1 MSTPAIGR
9 GADVGFLERLGQLC
23 ARRHWVVIAVW
34 AVIVVATVTA
44 NLVAGGETSNDFT
57 LPGTEAQEASDIL
70 DDQFPQAAGSS
81 ATVVF
86 RATSGDLTAQESQ
99 VEQALAE
106 AAKLPHVAS
115 VSNPFLPAPY
125 GTVSTSEPSIGY
137 ATVAYTESTTE
148 LGLDAADELVDK
160 VGRFETDALQME
172 FGGDLI
178 VNTEP
183 IDSGLSEEVGLL
195 AAVIVLLIALGAVAA
210 MGVPILSAIVGVGT
224 GLAVIGLLA
233 NVLTIPSVAPAA
245 AIMIGL
251 GVGIDY
257 SLFVVSRYRAALAD
271 GLTPVEAAG
280 RTTATS
286 GRAVV
291 TAGSTVIVAL
301 LGLLVFE
308 VPAVSTIA
316 YSIAVVVVISIVS
329 AITLLPAVLGL
340 VGHHVDWGRIRFVN
354 RPRPEPGGRKW
365 AAFVTRVPI
374 ASVVAGV
381 VALVVVAIPMLS
393 LQLGPSDATDTPDSA
408 TEHKA
413 YDLISE
419 GFGPGFNNPFLMVAE
434 LSGNQDADETTLGS
448 LLTTLIETDGVAN
461 VNPPQVVPQMF
472 NSSMNTAV
480 FQLVATTSDKSEKT
494 PELVDRIRNDVIPQ
508 ATDGTGLTV
517 LVGGTSAAYVDLDE
531 RIESRLVVF
540 IGLVI
545 LISFVILGT
554 VFRSVAIPIK
564 AGIFN
569 LLVIG
574 AAYGVLVAVFQ
585 WGWGLSVLGID
596 HETPIIS
603 YLAPIIFAVL
613 FGLSMD
619 YEVYTVSRIDEEYS
633 GGDDAPA
640 AVVDGLGSAA
650 RMVVAAASIM
660 FFVFSAFVIN
670 DNVVL
675 KMFGLGLAVAI
686 LLDVFIA
693 RMVLLPSVLRLLG
706 RAAWWPG
713 GRRAR
718 SG

>member
-1 MSTPAIGR
+1 
-9 GADVGFLERLGQLC
+9 VGFLERLGRLC
-23 ARRHWVVIAVW
+23 ARRHWIVIAVW
-34 AVIVVATVTA
+34 VVIVVGTVAA
-44 NLVAGGETSNDFT
+44 NVVAGGETSNSFS
-57 LPGTEAQEASDIL
+57 LPGTESQEATDIL
-70 DDQFPQAAGSS
+70 EKEFPDAAGSQAQIVFQ
-81 ATVVF
+81 ATQGASV
-86 RATSGDLTAQESQ
+86 TAQESQ
-99 VEQALAE
+99 VQQALAE
-106 AAKLPHVAS
+106 AAKLPHVSS
-115 VSNPFLPAPY
+115 VSNPFQAAPFS
-125 GTVSTSEPSIGY
+125 TVSTTDDSIAY
-137 ATVAYTESTTE
+137 ATVAYTQSTSE
-148 LGLDAADELVDK
+148 LGLDGAEELEEK
-160 VGRFETDALQME
+160 VGKFRTNALEIQ

-183 IDSGLSEEVGLL
+183 IDTGASEEIGLI

-210 MGVPILSAIVGVGT
+210 MGLPIIAAVVGVGT
-224 GLAVIGLLA
+224 GLAAIGLLA
-233 NVLTIPSVAPAA
+233 NVLTVPSVAPAG

-257 SLFVVSRYRAALAD
+257 SLFIVARYRGALTD
-271 GLTPVEAAG
+271 GLSPVEAAG
-280 RTTATS
+280 KTTATS

-316 YSIAVVVVISIVS
+316 YAIAIVVVISIFS
-329 AITLLPAVLGL
+329 AVTLLPAVLGL
-340 VGHHVDWGRIRFVN
+340 VGRHIDWGRIPLFN
-354 RPRPEPGGRKW
+354 RPGKEPRGRRW
-365 AAFVTRVPI
+365 AAFVTRVPL
-374 ASVVAGV
+374 ASLAAGLVV
-381 VALVVVAIPMLS
+381 LVVVAIPMFG

-413 YDLISE
+413 YNLISR
-419 GFGPGFNNPFLMVAE
+419 GFGPGYNNPFLMVAE
-434 LSGNQDADETTLGS
+434 LTGDQSADETALGT
-448 LLTTLIETDGVAN
+448 LLTTLQDTKGVAL
-461 VNPPQVVPQMF
+461 VNPPTVVPQMF

-480 FQLVATTSDKSEKT
+480 FQLIATTDVKDEKT
-494 PELVDRIRNDVIPQ
+494 AELIDHLRDDVIPK
-508 ATDGTGLTV
+508 ATDGTGLSV
-517 LVGGTSAAYVDLDE
+517 LVGGTSAAYVDLDD
-531 RIESRLVVF
+531 RITDRLIVF

-554 VFRSVAIPIK
+554 VFRSVAIPLK
-564 AGIFN
+564 AGLFN

-585 WGWGLSVLGID
+585 WGWGLSALGID
-596 HETPIIS
+596 RETPIIS

-619 YEVYTVSRIDEEYS
+619 YEVYTVSRVDEEYS
-633 GGDDAPA
+633 GGDDPRA

-660 FFVFSAFVIN
+660 FFVFAAFVIN

-686 LLDVFIA
+686 LLDAFIA

-713 GRRAR
+713 KRR

>member
-1 MSTPAIGR
+1 M
-9 GADVGFLERLGQLC
+9 GFLERLGRLC
-23 ARRHWVVIAVW
+23 ARRHWIVIAVW
-34 AVIVVATVTA
+34 VVIVVGTVAA
-44 NLVAGGETSNDFT
+44 NVVAGGETSNSFS
-57 LPGTEAQEASDIL
+57 LPGTESQEATDIL
-70 DDQFPQAAGSS
+70 EKEFPDAAGSQAQIVFQ
-81 ATVVF
+81 ATQGASV
-86 RATSGDLTAQESQ
+86 TAQESQ
-99 VEQALAE
+99 VQQALAE
-106 AAKLPHVAS
+106 AAKLPHVSS
-115 VSNPFLPAPY
+115 VSNPFQAAPFS
-125 GTVSTSEPSIGY
+125 TVSTTDDSIAY
-137 ATVAYTESTTE
+137 ATVAYTQSTSE
-148 LGLDAADELVDK
+148 LGLDGAEELEEK
-160 VGRFETDALQME
+160 VGKFRTNALEIQ

-183 IDSGLSEEVGLL
+183 IDTGASEEIGLI

-210 MGVPILSAIVGVGT
+210 MGLPIIAAIVGVGT
-224 GLAVIGLLA
+224 GLAAIGLLA
-233 NVLTIPSVAPAA
+233 NVLTVPSVAPAG

-257 SLFVVSRYRAALAD
+257 SLFIVARYRGALTD
-271 GLTPVEAAG
+271 GLSPVEAAG
-280 RTTATS
+280 KTTATS

-316 YSIAVVVVISIVS
+316 YAIAIVVVISIFS
-329 AITLLPAVLGL
+329 AVTLLPAVLGL
-340 VGHHVDWGRIRFVN
+340 VGRHIDWGRIPLFN
-354 RPRPEPGGRKW
+354 RPGKEPRGRRW
-365 AAFVTRVPI
+365 AAFVTRVPL
-374 ASVVAGV
+374 ASLAAGLVV
-381 VALVVVAIPMLS
+381 LVVVAIPMFG

-413 YDLISE
+413 YNLISR
-419 GFGPGFNNPFLMVAE
+419 GFGPGYNNPFLMVAE
-434 LSGNQDADETTLGS
+434 LTGDQSADETALGT
-448 LLTTLIETDGVAN
+448 LLTTLQDTKGVAL
-461 VNPPQVVPQMF
+461 VNPPTVVPQMF

-480 FQLVATTSDKSEKT
+480 FQLIATTDVKDEKT
-494 PELVDRIRNDVIPQ
+494 AELIDHLRDDVIPK
-508 ATDGTGLTV
+508 ATDGTGLSV
-517 LVGGTSAAYVDLDE
+517 LVGGTSAAYVDLDD
-531 RIESRLVVF
+531 RITDRLIVF

-554 VFRSVAIPIK
+554 VFRSVAIPLK
-564 AGIFN
+564 AGLFN

-585 WGWGLSVLGID
+585 WGWGLSALGID
-596 HETPIIS
+596 RETPIIS

-619 YEVYTVSRIDEEYS
+619 YEVYTVSRVDEEYS
-633 GGDDAPA
+633 GGDDPRA

-660 FFVFSAFVIN
+660 FFVFAAFVIN

-686 LLDVFIA
+686 LLDAFIA

-713 GRRAR
+713 KRR

>member
-1 MSTPAIGR
+1 M
-9 GADVGFLERLGQLC
+9 GFLERLGRLC
-23 ARRHWVVIAVW
+23 ARHHWI
-34 AVIVVATVTA
+34 VIVVWLVIVAGTVTA

-57 LPGTEAQEASDIL
+57 LPGTESQDAADIL
-70 DDQFPQAAGSS
+70 DDQFPNAAGSS
-81 ATVVF
+81 ATIVF
-86 RATSGDLTAQESQ
+86 DATGGDLTAQESQ
-99 VEQALAE
+99 VEQALTE
-106 AAKLPHVAS
+106 AGKLPHVTS

-125 GTVSTSEPSIGY
+125 STVSTTDASIGY
-137 ATVAYTESTTE
+137 ANVSYTESTTE
-148 LGLDAADELVDK
+148 LGLDGAEELEER
-160 VGRFETDALQME
+160 VGKFETDALEIE

-183 IDSGLSEEVGLL
+183 IDTGVSEEVGLL
-195 AAVIVLLIALGAVAA
+195 AAVVVLLFALGAVAA
-210 MGVPILSAIVGVGT
+210 MGLPILSAIVGVGT

-233 NVLTIPSVAPAA
+233 NVLTIPAVAPAG

-257 SLFVVSRYRAALAD
+257 SLFVVARYRTALAD
-271 GLTPVEAAG
+271 GMSPVEAAG

-301 LGLLVFE
+301 LGLLVFQ

-316 YSIAVVVVISIVS
+316 YAIAAVVIVSIVS
-329 AITLLPAVLGL
+329 AVTLLPAVLGL
-340 VGHHVDWGRIRFVN
+340 VGHHVDWGRLRFVN
-354 RPRPEPGGRKW
+354 RPRPEPGGRRW
-365 AAFVTRVPI
+365 AAFVTRVPL
-374 ASVVAGV
+374 ASLAAGV
-381 VALVVVAIPMLS
+381 VVLVLVAIPMVS
-393 LQLGPSDATDTPDSA
+393 LELGPSDATDTPNSA

-413 YDLISE
+413 YNLISR
-419 GFGPGFNNPFLMVAE
+419 GFGPGYNNPFLMVAE
-434 LSGNQDADETTLGS
+434 LTGDQSADETTLGN
-448 LLTTLIETDGVAN
+448 LLTTLQGVDGVAA
-461 VNPPQVVPQMF
+461 VNPPTVVSQMF

-480 FQLVATTSDKSEKT
+480 FQLFATTDVKNEKT
-494 PELVDRIRNDVIPQ
+494 AELIGHLRDDVIPK
-508 ATDGTGLTV
+508 ATDGTGLSV

-531 RIESRLVVF
+531 RIADRLLVF

-545 LISFVILGT
+545 LISFVILGF

-564 AGIFN
+564 AGLFN

-585 WGWGLSVLGID
+585 WGWGLSALGID
-596 HETPIIS
+596 RETPIIS

-619 YEVYTVSRIDEEYS
+619 YEVYTVSRIEEEYS
-633 GGDDAPA
+633 GGDDPPV

-660 FFVFSAFVIN
+660 FFVFAAFVIN

-686 LLDVFIA
+686 LLDAFIA

-713 GRRAR
+713 GRRA
-718 SG
+718 G

>member
-1 MSTPAIGR
+1 
-9 GADVGFLERLGQLC
+9 VGFLERLGRLC
-23 ARRHWVVIAVW
+23 ARHHWI
-34 AVIVVATVTA
+34 VIVVWLVIVAGTVTA
-44 NLVAGGETSNDFT
+44 NVVAGGETSNDFT
-57 LPGTEAQEASDIL
+57 LPGTESQDASDIL
-70 DDQFPQAAGSS
+70 DDEFPKAAGSS
-81 ATVVF
+81 ATIVF
-86 RATSGDLTAQESQ
+86 NATGGDLTAQESQ
-99 VEQALAE
+99 VEQALTE
-106 AAKLPHVAS
+106 AGKLPHVTS

-125 GTVSTSEPSIGY
+125 STVSTTDASIGY
-137 ATVAYTESTTE
+137 ANVSYTQSTTE
-148 LGLDAADELVDK
+148 LGLDTAEELQEK
-160 VGRFETDALQME
+160 VGRSETKALEIE

-183 IDSGLSEEVGLL
+183 VDTGVSEEVGLI

-210 MGVPILSAIVGVGT
+210 MGVPIIAAIVGVGT

-257 SLFVVSRYRAALAD
+257 SLFVVARYRTALAK
-271 GLTPVEAAG
+271 GVTPVEAAG

-316 YSIAVVVVISIVS
+316 YSIVAVVVVSIIS

-340 VGHHVDWGRIRFVN
+340 VGHHVDWGRIRFIN

-365 AAFVTRVPI
+365 ARAITRVPL

-393 LQLGPSDATDTPDSA
+393 LELGPSDATDTPNSA

-413 YDLISE
+413 YDLIDE
-419 GFGPGFNNPFLMVAE
+419 GFGPGYNSPFLMVAE
-434 LSGNQDADETTLGS
+434 LTGDQSADETTLGN
-448 LLTTLIETDGVAN
+448 LLTTLQGVDGVAA
-461 VNPPQVVPQMF
+461 VNPPTVVSQMF

-480 FQLVATTSDKSEKT
+480 FQLFATTGDKSEKT
-494 PELVDRIRNDVIPQ
+494 PELIGRIRDDVIPK
-508 ATDGTGLTV
+508 ATDGTSLNV

-531 RIESRLVVF
+531 RISSRLGVF

-545 LISFVILGT
+545 LISFLILGT
-554 VFRSVAIPIK
+554 VFRSVAIPMK

-574 AAYGVLVAVFQ
+574 AAYGVMVAVFQ
-585 WGWGLSVLGID
+585 WGWGLSALGID
-596 HETPIIS
+596 RETPIIS
-603 YLAPIIFAVL
+603 YLAPIIFAVV

-619 YEVYTVSRIDEEYS
+619 YEVYTVSRVDEEYT
-633 GGDDAPA
+633 GGDDAPT
-640 AVVDGLGSAA
+640 AVVDGLGAAA

-660 FFVFSAFVIN
+660 FFVFAAFVIN

-713 GRRAR
+713 KRR

>member
-1 MSTPAIGR
+1 
-9 GADVGFLERLGQLC
+9 
-23 ARRHWVVIAVW
+23 
-34 AVIVVATVTA
+34 
-44 NLVAGGETSNDFT
+44 
-57 LPGTEAQEASDIL
+57 
-70 DDQFPQAAGSS
+70 
-81 ATVVF
+81 
-86 RATSGDLTAQESQ
+86 
-99 VEQALAE
+99 AE
-106 AAKLPHVAS
+106 AAKLPHVSSAS
-115 VSNPFLPAPY
+115 DPFLPAPY
-125 GTVSTSEPSIGY
+125 STVSTTDDSIAY
-137 ATVAYTESTTE
+137 STVAYTQSTSQ
-148 LGLDAADELVDK
+148 LGLDAAEELEEK
-160 VGRFETDALQME
+160 VGKFRTDALEIQ

-183 IDSGLSEEVGLL
+183 IDTGASEEIGLI

-210 MGVPILSAIVGVGT
+210 MGLPIIAAIVGVGT
-224 GLAVIGLLA
+224 GLAAIGLLA
-233 NVLTIPSVAPAA
+233 NVLTVPSVAPAG

-257 SLFVVSRYRAALAD
+257 SLFIVARYRGALTD
-271 GLTPVEAAG
+271 GLSPVEAAG
-280 RTTATS
+280 KTTATS

-316 YSIAVVVVISIVS
+316 YAIAIVVVISIIS
-329 AITLLPAVLGL
+329 AVTLLPAVLGL
-340 VGHHVDWGRIRFVN
+340 VGRHVDWGRIPLFN
-354 RPRPEPGGRKW
+354 RPGKEPRGRRW
-365 AAFVTRVPI
+365 AAFVTRVPL
-374 ASVVAGV
+374 ASLAVGLVV
-381 VALVVVAIPMLS
+381 LVVVAIPMFG
-393 LQLGPSDATDTPDSA
+393 LQLGPSDATDTPNSA

-413 YDLISE
+413 YNLISR
-419 GFGPGFNNPFLMVAE
+419 GFGPGYNNPFLMVAE
-434 LSGNQDADETTLGS
+434 LTGDQTADETALGS
-448 LLTTLIETDGVAN
+448 LLTTLQGTKGVAL

-480 FQLVATTSDKSEKT
+480 FQLIATTDVKNEKT
-494 PELVDRIRNDVIPQ
+494 PELIDHLRDDVIPQ
-508 ATDGTGLTV
+508 ATDGTGLSV
-517 LVGGTSAAYVDLDE
+517 LVGGTSAAYVDLDD
-531 RIESRLVVF
+531 RITDRLIVF

-554 VFRSVAIPIK
+554 VFRSVAIPLK
-564 AGIFN
+564 AGLFN

-585 WGWGLSVLGID
+585 WGWGLSALGID
-596 HETPIIS
+596 RETPIIS

-619 YEVYTVSRIDEEYS
+619 YEVYTVSRVDEEYS
-633 GGDDAPA
+633 GGDDPRA

-660 FFVFSAFVIN
+660 FFVFAAFVIN

-686 LLDVFIA
+686 LLDALIA
-693 RMVLLPSVLRLLG
+693 RMVLLPAVLRLLG

-713 GRRAR
+713 KRRAI
-718 SG
+718 